1 MVRNPQDVG
10 VAVETADPSADPIA
24 GGTLRVLGPAKYDK
38 SSSLTRVEPPRW
50 FTARRKLVKFK
61 SAFKTGLARCPAPP
75 CKQVLPARDTAGLR
89 QEFIALTFLGSF
101 GWISLLNP
109 FLPAALQIVASFG
122 APCVVL
128 SPLPPPS
135 PEIPRT
141 DSAPNRHDDHRS
153 RYPGETSRAMLPSD
167 RTLLAPH

>member
-1 MVRNPQDVG
+1 MVRNPQDDGRGTAVG
-10 VAVETADPSADPIA
+10 TADPSADPIA

-109 FLPAALQIVASFG
+109 FLPAAPQIVASFG
-122 APCVVL
+122 APRVVL
-128 SPLPPPS
+128 SPRRRRKFL
-135 PEIPRT
+135 EQT
-141 DSAPNRHDDHRS
+141 RHQIVTTIIGQDTREK
-153 RYPGETSRAMLPSD
+153 RRGRCYRRIGRF
-167 RTLLAPH
+167 

>member
-1 MVRNPQDVG
+1 MRTRRQI
-10 VAVETADPSADPIA
+10 PSR

-128 SPLPPPS
+128 PPLPPPRRRKFL
-135 PEIPRT
+135 EQT
-141 DSAPNRHDDHRS
+141 RHQIVTTIIGQDTREK
-153 RYPGETSRAMLPSD
+153 RRGRCYRRIGRF
-167 RTLLAPH
+167 